1 MMLSLKA
8 NKITTAFC
16 SLLGSVGM
24 AIKEWR
30 HAEKMGDPSMGA
42 MTACG
47 HAQAALAAMPP
58 LHRSNTDGPRRHVLP
73 KKASFKS
80 KGSILSHVT
89 SGTWEEDADI
99 ENPHDA
105 EEARKSPRVGSAA
118 KSTHLPSMLCLL
130 FGRPSGTGM
139 GEASSMRPWPGT
151 KPRLKSPAPVHTKP
165 VKGSSIQPVCIKLM
179 EQPACLKATSG
190 YVQERWLGLLLLSF
204 QTIGVVYGG
213 LPLQLNSAPHLVPD
227 L

>member
-1 MMLSLKA
+1 M
-8 NKITTAFC
+8 N
-16 SLLGSVGM
+16 
-24 AIKEWR
+24 
-30 HAEKMGDPSMGA
+30 PSMGA
-42 MTACG
+42 MTASG

-118 KSTHLPSMLCLL
+118 KSTRLPSKLCLL
-130 FGRPSGTGM
+130 SRRPSDTGM
-139 GEASSMRPWPGT
+139 GAAFNMWL
-151 KPRLKSPAPVHTKP
+151 KPSTRAVSDTPAPVHSKSVQLCCMKMRP
-165 VKGSSIQPVCIKLM
+165 SS
-179 EQPACLKATSG
+179 
-190 YVQERWLGLLLLSF
+190 
-204 QTIGVVYGG
+204 
-213 LPLQLNSAPHLVPD
+213 
-227 L
+227 

>member
-1 MMLSLKA
+1 MTSNDGNMQRRLM
-8 NKITTAFC
+8 N
-16 SLLGSVGM
+16 
-24 AIKEWR
+24 
-30 HAEKMGDPSMGA
+30 PSMGV
-42 MTACG
+42 MTASG

-105 EEARKSPRVGSAA
+105 EEARKSPRVGSTA
-118 KSTHLPSMLCLL
+118 KSTHLLLMLCHL
-130 FGRPSGTGM
+130 FSRPSDDGM
-139 GEASSMRPWPGT
+139 GEASKTWPRPGT
-151 KPRLKSPAPVHTKP
+151 RAACNISTSACQALTAVPHATRQ
-165 VKGSSIQPVCIKLM
+165 SSRQSKQP
-179 EQPACLKATSG
+179 P
-190 YVQERWLGLLLLSF
+190 ER
-204 QTIGVVYGG
+204 
-213 LPLQLNSAPHLVPD
+213 D